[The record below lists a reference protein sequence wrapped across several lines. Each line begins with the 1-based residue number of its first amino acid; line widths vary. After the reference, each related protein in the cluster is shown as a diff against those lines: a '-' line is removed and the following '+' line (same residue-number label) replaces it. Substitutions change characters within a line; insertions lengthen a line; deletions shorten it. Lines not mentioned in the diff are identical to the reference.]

1 LLADNWIPETRNRLA
16 QRRAKKPDTKAGQ
29 IWAVWPEIKAALED
43 GQSFKS
49 VCQWL
54 KDDAELSVS
63 IPSLRSYIS
72 RSRRKEA
79 ALRKA
84 EAESVFLRA
93 AVSEQPQPA
102 KDGKRV
108 RPKAQKDS
116 ALSKP
121 LEQLQRPADPMA
133 VALRALDKNK
143 RFDIRDVHGD
153 GDPSGKNLI

>member
-1 LLADNWIPETRNRLA
+1 MTDNWIPETRNRLA

-29 IWAVWPEIKAALED
+29 IRAVWPEIKAALDD

-54 KDDAELSVS
+54 NDDAGLSVS

-72 RSRRKEA
+72 RSRRKKA

-84 EAESVFLRA
+84 GAESAFLSA
-93 AVSEQPQPA
+93 AVSEEEHPR
-102 KDGKRV
+102 KDGRRV
-108 RPKAQKDS
+108 CPKAQKDD

-121 LEQLQRPADPMA
+121 AEQPERPGDPMA
-133 VALRALDKNK
+133 GALRALNKNK

>member
-1 LLADNWIPETRNRLA
+1 LADNWIPETRNRLA
-16 QRRAKKPDTKAGQ
+16 QRRTKKPDTKAGQ
-29 IWAVWPEIKAALED
+29 IWAVWPEIKAALDE

-54 KDDAELSVS
+54 NDDAELSVS
-63 IPSLRSYIS
+63 ISSLRSYIS

-84 EAESVFLRA
+84 EAESAFLRA
-93 AVSEQPQPA
+93 AMPQ
-102 KDGKRV
+102 
-108 RPKAQKDS
+108 AQKDS

-121 LEQLQRPADPMA
+121 AEQPERPGDPMA
-133 VALRALDKNK
+133 GALPALNKNK

>member
-1 LLADNWIPETRNRLA
+1 MLADNWIPETRNRLA

-29 IWAVWPEIKAALED
+29 IWAVWPEIKAALDD

-54 KDDAELSVS
+54 KDDAGLSVS
-63 IPSLRSYIS
+63 IPSLRSYSS

-84 EAESVFLRA
+84 EAESAFLRA
-93 AVSEQPQPA
+93 AGSEEAPPT
-102 KDGKRV
+102 KDGRRV
-108 RPKAQKDS
+108 RPKSQKDS
-116 ALSKP
+116 ALSEP
-121 LEQLQRPADPMA
+121 TEQAERPGDPMA
-133 VALRALDKNK
+133 GALRALNKNK